1 VCYCFGIYCKTPGV
15 IPINNEQLKIKIM
28 NTKKKDKNFKPSRP
42 ERDIILEYVALPNG
56 RHPRKSELAAELNLS
71 LRGIQERV
79 RKFKLGYG
87 VGRKIRSD
95 KGIPKKDP
103 DIKTRLEF
111 FAELA
116 MGSTAD
122 EAQDKLKLSKHQA
135 DRLSKEFAKVDKW
148 KALRNAPQ
156 LKQLKDL
163 LKEILRFDIALVT
176 AEAFGG
182 LQFEA
187 GEHLIEVPIEELND
201 IRTILAHCMQRNKMG
216 EIDPMYKNISKDQ
229 LEKLRV
235 YYLKED
241 LLENKDVKSY
251 ASLHRAVK
259 VSTPEKQLDLKLV
272 YAVIDRF
279 SPGKDETEK
288 IKIIKEEFEKLKLN

>member
-1 VCYCFGIYCKTPGV
+1 
-15 IPINNEQLKIKIM
+15 M
-28 NTKKKDKNFKPSRP
+28 NTKKKDKTFKPARP
-42 ERDIILEYVALPNG
+42 EKDIILEYVSLPKG
-56 RHPRKSELAAELNLS
+56 KHPRKAELAAELNLS
-71 LRGIQERV
+71 LRGMQERV
-79 RKFKLGYG
+79 KKFKNGFG
-87 VGRKIRSD
+87 IGRKRRND
-95 KGIPKKDP
+95 AGIPKKDP
-103 DIKTRLEF
+103 DIKVRLEF

-122 EAQDKLKLSKHQA
+122 EAQVKLKLSKHQA

-148 KALRNAPQ
+148 KALRSAPQ
-156 LKQLKDL
+156 LNQLKEL
-163 LKEILRFDIALVT
+163 LKQIFRFDIALVN
-176 AEAFGG
+176 AEMFGG
-182 LQFEA
+182 LQVEA
-187 GEHLIEVPIEELND
+187 GEHLIEIPIEELND

-241 LLENKDVKSY
+241 LLESKDVKSY

-272 YAVIDRF
+272 YAVIDRL
-279 SPGKDETEK
+279 SPGKDETAK
-288 IKIIKEEFEKLKLN
+288 IKIIKEEFEKLKLE

>member
-1 VCYCFGIYCKTPGV
+1 MGNFR
-15 IPINNEQLKIKIM
+15 
-28 NTKKKDKNFKPSRP
+28 KKDKSFVPARP
-42 ERDIILEYVALPNG
+42 EKDIILEYVSLKRG
-56 RHPRKSELAAELNLS
+56 RNPRKKELAAELNLS
-71 LRGIQERV
+71 LRGMQERV
-79 RKFKLGYG
+79 RKFIAGKGI
-87 VGRKIRSD
+87 GRQTRND

-103 DIKTRLEF
+103 EIKTRLEF

-156 LKQLKDL
+156 LNQLKDL

-182 LQFEA
+182 LQIEV

-241 LLENKDVKSY
+241 LLESKDVKSY

-259 VSTPEKQLDLKLV
+259 VSSPEKQLDLKLV
-272 YAVIDRF
+272 YAVIDRL
-279 SPGKDETEK
+279 SPGKDETAK
-288 IKIIKEEFEKLKLN
+288 INIIKEEFEKLKL